1 MITAFKNEFVSGKG
15 ESRMFQVKVTG
26 RKVCVCVV
34 GRVCEN
40 VFIGRQVLSGSG
52 GS

>member
-1 MITAFKNEFVSGKG
+1 
-15 ESRMFQVKVTG
+15 MFQVKVTG
-26 RKVCVCVV
+26 RKVCVGVCGCCVCVV

-40 VFIGRQVLSGSG
+40 VFIGRQVLSGSW